1 MAERTR
7 FYLNAEILQH
17 ELSSAAVHVY
27 VILSWCANREG
38 KSYPSVSEIAR
49 KCHISENTVRKG
61 LKELQEHRLITA
73 ETQYKLTPSGK
84 RRQTSNIYTLQ
95 KTEAPASQISEGRG
109 SDVEGEINNNIISIN
124 KKLSVSPSLEELT
137 DRLELHS
144 FEDEDFSKAVELA
157 LQDMFHAK
165 SITVNGEIISQER
178 VRERLSHLDVNCLD
192 YVYSRLRDYG
202 DGDFRNGGKYLI
214 SCLYNAPAD
223 RSFRLAAFGANL

>member
-38 KSYPSVSEIAR
+38 KSFPSVSEIAR
-49 KCHISENTVRKG
+49 RCHLSENTVRKG
-61 LKELQEHRLITA
+61 LKELQEHGLITA
-73 ETQYKLTPSGK
+73 EMQYTITPSGK
-84 RRQTSNIYTLQ
+84 RRQTSNLYTLQ
-95 KTEAPASQISEGRG
+95 KTETPVSQNSESGG
-109 SDVEGEINNNIISIN
+109 SVVEGEINNNIISIN
-124 KKLSVSPSLEELT
+124 KKLSVSLSLEELT
-137 DRLELHS
+137 DRLDLHS

-202 DGDFRNGGKYLI
+202 EDLCNGGKYLMT
-214 SCLYNAPAD
+214 CLYNAPVD
-223 RSFRLAAFGANL
+223 RSFKLAAFGAKL